1 VRAPEKGSGAWG
13 SGRETRVMGAS
24 TTESAGGRLGKGVQ
38 QEGERESVRT
48 SGRADSPVPPYSRR
62 ERGRESARA
71 RTRAVA
77 DRWGPPVRRRERAR
91 GLARLSWAE

>member
-1 VRAPEKGSGAWG
+1 
-13 SGRETRVMGAS
+13 
-24 TTESAGGRLGKGVQ
+24 
-38 QEGERESVRT
+38 VRT
-48 SGRADSPVPPYSRR
+48 SGRADSPVPLYSRR

-77 DRWGPPVRRRERAR
+77 DRWGPPVRRRERTR